1 MPIIHFINNKTQTA
15 GGMKNVLS
23 YVSRKEKTVSE
34 DKRFVTGVNC
44 SPETALDEM
53 TATKNLYH
61 KPDGRLYYHLVQSFP
76 SGYEIEPE
84 LAHKIAVELAE
95 KAFNKYEVV
104 VATHIDREHIHSHL
118 VLNSVSFEDGKKY
131 HSNKES
137 VEELMKLS
145 DELCQ
150 RYGVHV
156 LDTPKKKINKDF
168 LSDSEYRSAKRGESF
183 KWELMNVINQVM
195 KQAKTKNQF
204 CYMMKQQGYD
214 VRWEDNRKY
223 ITYTCPNGRR
233 CRDNKLHGERYRKEN
248 MEYEFETRRTE
259 ADVRQGIVGSG
270 GHSADSGSARF
281 QLESADRIEQA
292 DVAGAV
298 GDTQP
303 TLGTGDE
310 SGYRTGAENST
321 FRTEGYHSDLSGT
334 AESSRRTVGNSDG
347 STGESNSGPVIT
359 GWEVERGIWLET
371 ERARRIQAQAQI
383 KSCQVDSD
391 FAVSIDSVVGG
402 VTAVASMI
410 EDEPVDD
417 DTEYAREHVDSK
429 ALAEE
434 RERKEAHGIHMG

>member
-15 GGMKNVLS
+15 GGMKNVLN

-44 SPETALDEM
+44 SHETALDEM

-137 VEELMKLS
+137 VAELMKLS
-145 DELCQ
+145 DEIC
-150 RYGVHV
+150 RKYGVHV
-156 LDTPKKKINKDF
+156 LDAPKKKMNRDY

-195 KQAKTKNQF
+195 KQAKNKKQF
-204 CYMMKQQGYD
+204 CYLMKQQGYG

-233 CRDNKLHGERYRKEN
+233 CRDNKLHGDKYRKEN
-248 MEYEFETRRTE
+248 MEYEFEARRIT
-259 ADVRQGIVGSG
+259 ADVRQGIVGSV

-281 QLESADRIEQA
+281 QLESTDRIEQA

-298 GDTQP
+298 RDTAN
-303 TLGTGDE
+303 TVDIVNE
-310 SGYRTGAENST
+310 SRNRTGAENST
-321 FRTEGYHSDLSGT
+321 LRAERYHSDLSGA
-334 AESSRRTVGNSDG
+334 AESGSGTVGNSNG
-347 STGESNSGPVIT
+347 SNGESNSGPFLT
-359 GWEVERGIWLET
+359 GWEAERGIWLET

-383 KSCQVDSD
+383 ESCQVDSD
-391 FAVSIDSVVGG
+391 LAVGIDSIVGG
-402 VTAVASMI
+402 VTAVASLI
-410 EDEPVDD
+410 DDESAD
-417 DTEYAREHVDSK
+417 DTEYAREHVDRK
-429 ALAEE
+429 AHAEE
-434 RERKEAHGIHMG
+434 RERKEALGIHMG

>member
-15 GGMKNVLS
+15 GGMRNVLN

-34 DKRFVTGVNC
+34 DKRFVTGINC
-44 SPETALDEM
+44 APETALDEM

-61 KPDGRLYYHLVQSFP
+61 KNDGRLYYHLVQSFP

-137 VEELMKLS
+137 VEQLMKLS
-145 DELCQ
+145 DEICQ
-150 RYGVHV
+150 HYGVHV
-156 LDTPKKKINKDF
+156 LDAPKKKMNKDF

-195 KQAKTKNQF
+195 KHAKTKKQF
-204 CYMMKQQGYD
+204 CYLMKQQGYN

-248 MEYEFETRRTE
+248 MEYEFKTRRIT
-259 ADVRQGIVGSG
+259 ADVRQGIVGSS
-270 GHSADSGSARF
+270 GHSADSGGARF

-292 DVAGAV
+292 DVAGAAGNTANAV
-298 GDTQP
+298 DVVN
-303 TLGTGDE
+303 E
-310 SGYRTGAENST
+310 SRDRTGAENSPL
-321 FRTEGYHSDLSGT
+321 RAESDYRNLSGAAGSNVGNHDLSNR
-334 AESSRRTVGNSDG
+334 AVE
-347 STGESNSGPVIT
+347 ESNSRPVLT
-359 GWEVERGIWLET
+359 GWEAERRIWLEA
-371 ERARRIQAQAQI
+371 ERTRRVQAQAQLE
-383 KSCQVDSD
+383 SRQVDSS
-391 FAVSIDSVVGG
+391 FAVGIDSFVGG
-402 VTAVASMI
+402 VTAVASII
-410 EDEPVDD
+410 EEEPAD

-434 RERKEAHGIHMG
+434 REHKEALGIHMG

>member
-15 GGMKNVLS
+15 NGMKNVLN

-44 SPETALDEM
+44 SPETALAEM

-104 VATHIDREHIHSHL
+104 VATHIDREHIHSHF
-118 VLNSVSFEDGKKY
+118 VFNSVSYEDGRKY

-145 DELCQ
+145 DEICQ
-150 RYGVHV
+150 KYGVHV
-156 LDTPKKKINKDF
+156 LEAPKKKMNRDY

-195 KQAKTKNQF
+195 KQAKSKKQF
-204 CYMMKQQGYD
+204 CYLMKQQGYN

-223 ITYTCPNGRR
+223 ITYTCPNKRK
-233 CRDNKLHGERYRKEN
+233 CRDNKLHGDKYRKEN
-248 MEYEFETRRTE
+248 MEHEFKIRRIE
-259 ADVRQGIVGSG
+259 SDVQQRVVSG
-270 GHSADSGSARF
+270 GRRSASSISARF
-281 QLESADRIEQA
+281 QLESADRIEPTN
-292 DVAGAV
+292 VTGAV
-298 GDTQP
+298 GNTQQ
-303 TLGTGDE
+303 TLDAVNKSGDRTDAENGTLRAESDHRNLSGAAE
-310 SGYRTGAENST
+310 SG
-321 FRTEGYHSDLSGT
+321 SG
-334 AESSRRTVGNSDG
+334 TVGNSG
-347 STGESNSGPVIT
+347 SSTGESNCRPVLT
-359 GWEVERGIWLET
+359 GWEAERGIWLEA
-371 ERARRIQAQAQI
+371 ERARRVQAPAQLEN
-383 KSCQVDSD
+383 SQVDSD
-391 FAVSIDSVVGG
+391 LAVSLDSIVGG
-402 VTAVASMI
+402 ITAVATLI
-410 EDEPVDD
+410 EDEPAD
-417 DTEYAREHVDSK
+417 DTEYAREHVDCK

-434 RERKEAHGIHMG
+434 RERKEALGIHMG

>member
-15 GGMKNVLS
+15 GGMKNVLN

-61 KPDGRLYYHLVQSFP
+61 TTDGRLYYHLVQSFP

-145 DELCQ
+145 DEICQ

-156 LDTPKKKINKDF
+156 LDTPKKKVNKDI

-195 KQAKTKNQF
+195 KQAKSKKQF
-204 CYMMKQQGYD
+204 CYLMKQQGYD

-223 ITYTCPNGRR
+223 ITYTVLMARDAVTINFTVTSMERR
-233 CRDNKLHGERYRKEN
+233 IWNMSSRQEELQQMYDKEL
-248 MEYEFETRRTE
+248 
-259 ADVRQGIVGSG
+259 
-270 GHSADSGSARF
+270 SAA
-281 QLESADRIEQA
+281 A
-292 DVAGAV
+292 
-298 GDTQP
+298 DTQP
-303 TLGTGDE
+303 TVVVLDSNWRALIELNKLMSQEQLEILQTL
-310 SGYRTGAENST
+310 SILSTKAE
-321 FRTEGYHSDLSGT
+321 TEQVLKTVRYEQRETIATCQKLLIQAAELSETAMAQLEKATADLSSQAGKLN
-334 AESSRRTVGNSDG
+334 EEYG
-347 STGESNSGPVIT
+347 SKLKELDEYKHKLSLKMLRWIIVSQSVLIALSAALQL
-359 GWEVERGIWLET
+359 WL
-371 ERARRIQAQAQI
+371 R
-383 KSCQVDSD
+383 
-391 FAVSIDSVVGG
+391 
-402 VTAVASMI
+402 
-410 EDEPVDD
+410 
-417 DTEYAREHVDSK
+417 
-429 ALAEE
+429 
-434 RERKEAHGIHMG
+434 

>member
-15 GGMKNVLS
+15 GGMKNVLN

-44 SPETALDEM
+44 SPETTLDEM
-53 TATKNLYH
+53 TATKNLFH
-61 KPDGRLYYHLVQSFP
+61 KNDGRLYYHLVQSFP

-118 VLNSVSFEDGKKY
+118 VVNSVSFEDGKKY

-137 VEELMKLS
+137 VEELMNLS
-145 DELCQ
+145 DEICQ
-150 RYGVHV
+150 HYGVHV
-156 LDTPKKKINKDF
+156 LDTPKKKMNRDY

-195 KQAKTKNQF
+195 KQAKSKKQF
-204 CYMMKQQGYD
+204 CYLMKQQGYD

-233 CRDNKLHGERYRKEN
+233 CRDNKLHGDKYRKEN
-248 MEYEFETRRTE
+248 MEYEFETRRIA
-259 ADVRQGIVGSG
+259 ADVRQGVVSSG
-270 GHSADSGSARF
+270 RNSASSLGTRCK
-281 QLESADRIEQA
+281 LESTDKIEQA
-292 DVAGAV
+292 DVAGAA
-298 GDTQP
+298 GDTAK
-303 TLGTGDE
+303 TVGAVNKSRD
-310 SGYRTGAENST
+310 RTGAENSP
-321 FRTEGYHSDLSGT
+321 FRAERYHSKLSG
-334 AESSRRTVGNSDG
+334 AAGSNVGNCVFSSRAVE
-347 STGESNSGPVIT
+347 ESNSGPVIT
-359 GWEVERGIWLET
+359 GWETERGIWLEA

-383 KSCQVDSD
+383 ESCQVDSD
-391 FAVSIDSVVGG
+391 LAVGLDSIVGG

-410 EDEPVDD
+410 DDEPAD

>member
-15 GGMKNVLS
+15 NGMRNVLN

-34 DKRFVTGVNC
+34 DKRFVIGVNC

-118 VLNSVSFEDGKKY
+118 VMNSVSFEDGKKY

-137 VEELMKLS
+137 VEKLMKLS
-145 DELCQ
+145 DEIC
-150 RYGVHV
+150 RRHGVHV
-156 LDTPKKKINKDF
+156 LDAPKKKMNRNY

-195 KQAKTKNQF
+195 KQAKSKKQF
-204 CYMMKQQGYD
+204 CYLMKQQGYG

-223 ITYTCPNGRR
+223 ITYTCPNRR
-233 CRDNKLHGERYRKEN
+233 KCRDNKLHGDKYRKEN
-248 MEYEFETRRTE
+248 MEYEFETRRIA

-270 GHSADSGSARF
+270 GHSADSVGARC
-281 QLESADRIEQA
+281 QLESTDRIKQA
-292 DVAGAV
+292 DVAGAARN
-298 GDTQP
+298 TQQ
-303 TLGTGDE
+303 TLGVGDE
-310 SGYRTGAENST
+310 SGDRTGAENSPL
-321 FRTEGYHSDLSGT
+321 RAESYNRNLSG
-334 AESSRRTVGNSDG
+334 AVKSNSGNVRKSDG
-347 STGESNSGPVIT
+347 STGESNSRPVLT
-359 GWEVERGIWLET
+359 GWEAERAVWLQA
-371 ERARRIQAQAQI
+371 ERARRVQAQAQLE
-383 KSCQVDSD
+383 SCQVDSGI
-391 FAVSIDSVVGG
+391 AVGIDSIVGG
-402 VTAVASMI
+402 VTAMASMI
-410 EDEPVDD
+410 EDEPAD

-434 RERKEAHGIHMG
+434 RECKEALGIHMG